1 MVPTE
6 SPADVLDRVLD
17 KGIVTGVSLRLE
29 DAPIALVETGDR
41 LVAEVDVYLHPTWQP
56 ITRAA

>member
-29 DAPIALVETGDR
+29 DEPIALVETGDR
-41 LVAEVDVYLHPTWQP
+41 FVAEVEIYFDAGWRP
-56 ITRAA
+56 ISRAA